1 MHAHNFLA
9 KKLNLL
15 APEPDPELVTVPEP
29 APEQP
34 TVSTPGDAVHT
45 ESPST
50 TAAVA
55 NQKFLMLSG
64 SLVSYMTLEKHLL
77 SSDHA

>member
-1 MHAHNFLA
+1 M
-9 KKLNLL
+9 NLL
-15 APEPDPELVTVPEP
+15 APEPDPELVTAPEPEPEP

-50 TAAVA
+50 TVAVA
-55 NQKFLMLSG
+55 NQA
-64 SLVSYMTLEKHLL
+64 
-77 SSDHA
+77 SS